1 MNCKRYLSL
10 FVTIIVAGV
19 FLVVGFTGSAS
30 AQKTYK
36 FRLQHWHPTSSA
48 TYKLFISDKGF
59 PAMVK
64 RASGGRII
72 IETYP
77 VNAVVPVTDQFR
89 SVSRGVIDMAA
100 GVPAY
105 QAGLGAHW
113 VLLYGIPFTMGSME
127 DVEVVWRERGLFQY
141 ASQLYAKQN
150 VKLIGF
156 HHDAP
161 ISIFSKKP
169 IRKVEDFRGM
179 KIRAVGAYGDFYT
192 QLGASALTTPGS
204 EIYLALDRGLA
215 DACTWGS
222 ESAMMELGLGEV
234 TKYIIL
240 PWMSG
245 GTMGDMYMNMGKW
258 NDLPD
263 DLKQIMTSCMQD
275 WGVALGASYR
285 SDTLKARALAQKKHG
300 MEIIWLSPSETEK
313 LKKEAQKLLDRY
325 EKRDP
330 ESAKIVKIYKDYLA
344 EKGH

>member
-1 MNCKRYLSL
+1 MNWKRYLSL
-10 FVTIIVAGV
+10 FVMIIVASV
-19 FLVVGFTGSAS
+19 FLMVGFAGSAS
-30 AQKTYK
+30 AEKTYK
-36 FRLQHWHPTSSA
+36 LRLQHWHPTSSV

-89 SVSRGVIDMAA
+89 SVGKGVIDMGA

-105 QAGLGAHW
+105 QAGLGPYW
-113 VLLYGIPFTMGSME
+113 SLLYGIPFTLGSME
-127 DVEVVWRERGLFQY
+127 DVEIVWRERGLFEY
-141 ASQLYAKQN
+141 ASELYAKYN
-150 VKLIGF
+150 VKLIGY

-169 IRKVEDFRGM
+169 IRKLEDFKGM
-179 KIRAVGAYGDFYT
+179 KIRAVGAYGDFYS
-192 QLGASALTTPGS
+192 QLGAATLTTPGS

-222 ESAMMELGLGEV
+222 ESSMMELGLGEV

-245 GTMGDMYMNMGKW
+245 GTMGDMYMNMGTWKTLPA
-258 NDLPD
+258 DLQ
-263 DLKQIMTSCMQD
+263 QIMISCMQD
-275 WGVALGASYR
+275 WGAALGASYR
-285 SDTLKARALAQKKHG
+285 NDTLKARAQAQKKHG
-300 MEIIWLSPSETEK
+300 MEVIWLPPSEVDR
-313 LKKEAQKLLDRY
+313 LKIEARKLLDRY
-325 EKRDP
+325 EKQGP
-330 ESAKIVKIYKDYLA
+330 ESAKIIKIYKDYLT
-344 EKGH
+344 EKGN